1 MMMMSKKKKPKQNPE
16 PGTFA
21 AFCQMMMSKK
31 KNLNKTLNQVP
42 LRPFVMPV
50 FGKGGWG
57 GMGGQVYEGEGGG
70 GEAGGGGGKGGGA
83 VRFCCPE
90 CRSCFKGASFCLV

>member
-1 MMMMSKKKKPKQNPE
+1 MMMMRPNNK
-16 PGTFA
+16 T
-21 AFCQMMMSKK
+21 
-31 KNLNKTLNQVP
+31 LNKTLHKTLNQVP

-57 GMGGQVYEGEGGG
+57 GMGGQVYEGM
-70 GEAGGGGGKGGGA
+70 GGGGKGGGA

-90 CRSCFKGASFCLV
+90 CRSCFKGASFSLV